1 MFNVAEFFILV
12 YAITIIFIFMFVYKD
27 EELEFL
33 SLKKMRPQH
42 AEILKEGQKED
53 GMGTLDRDSKSGE
66 SGNG

>member
-1 MFNVAEFFILV
+1 
-12 YAITIIFIFMFVYKD
+12 MFVYKD